1 MRNLTI
7 FLTIAALLAPGIVC
21 ALDDTP
27 ENRAAQVERYL
38 RAVPPLEL
46 MEDMADNMA
55 TTLPPEHRDDFRR
68 MMLVHVDNDKIIE
81 AMTESMIRHFT
92 ADELAA
98 IADLYESPVG
108 KSAMDKM
115 GVYMADVMPV
125 IMVEIRKAVQA
136 LKEEQQK
143 QAQDSE
149 SM

>member
-1 MRNLTI
+1 MRNVTI

-98 IADLYESPVG
+98 IADLY
-108 KSAMDKM
+108 
-115 GVYMADVMPV
+115 
-125 IMVEIRKAVQA
+125 
-136 LKEEQQK
+136 
-143 QAQDSE
+143 
-149 SM
+149 